1 MTQRM
6 FIPSFAGGELSPAM
20 YGRVDLSK
28 YAIGL
33 RRCRNFLVHR
43 TGGVS
48 NRAGFRFLGTVAD
61 EDVVPTLIPFRFNTS
76 ADQVAILEFGNYTM
90 RIWYQGAL
98 ITDDTDAVLVVTTP
112 YTAAE
117 AAVMGRVQSGD
128 VMYLAHPDHPPQK
141 LSRTAWDEWSF
152 DELDFVPKFE
162 LPTTGNTAWRLTK
175 VRQPDGVT
183 GMTPSAR
190 GGVITMQTTGS
201 YVVPVAGWE
210 TADVGRIVKYMDSG
224 EIFITAVSED
234 RITAT
239 GTVLGILPSTNRAGY
254 EQWSVWAYQVSGSAT
269 AWSASLSGST
279 HSYTETITYKIT
291 AISEETGEESLPS
304 DPVSILGPTSDDWPV
319 GTKIKL
325 VGPASGDTVAYYRI
339 YKEQN
344 GMYGYVGLA
353 AEGEF
358 TDDNLTPDISDGP
371 PDARNPFAD
380 EGDYPA
386 LVTIHQQRLCFA
398 ATTNTPNGVWMSRT
412 GFFEN
417 FSVATPTKD
426 DDAITFAIGSGEI
439 NAVRGLVSVNDLI
452 ILTAGSENVCTGGNT
467 GSALTPTSVTVRPQ
481 SYWGGGDLPPLVSGN
496 RALFIQGLGSAV
508 RDLGYEYSVD
518 GFKGNDLSV
527 MARHLLD
534 GYSIV
539 SWAYAQVPDST
550 FWLVRSDGALL
561 SLTYFNEQE
570 LQAWALHTT
579 PNGSFERVAVIE
591 GEDRH
596 ELYAVVRR
604 TVDGVERRFIE
615 RLARRR
621 LDTISDAVFLDSHL
635 TYTGSAI
642 SSISGLDHLEGA
654 TVGIMADGTVLDDQ
668 VVSGGAITL
677 PRGFSQ
683 VVVGLRYDTDSV
695 IETLD
700 IDLGAVQGLGS
711 VQGRKKSLTGA
722 TIRLEQS
729 REFYAGPDD
738 GHLTLTKAAP
748 SVYDA
753 PPDLFTGD
761 VSLMIP
767 PTWSKTGRIVL
778 KPAGPVPLTVLAIAP
793 DLTIGG

>member
-61 EDVVPTLIPFRFNTS
+61 EDVVPTLVPFRFNTS
-76 ADQVAILEFGNYTM
+76 ADQVAILEFGDYTM

-152 DELDFVPKFE
+152 DELDFVPTQAAPTGLAATVNTTSNPTLYKF
-162 LPTTGNTAWRLTK
+162 K
-175 VRQPDGVT
+175 V
-183 GMTPSAR
+183 
-190 GGVITMQTTGS
+190 
-201 YVVPVAGWE
+201 
-210 TADVGRIVKYMDSG
+210 
-224 EIFITAVSED
+224 
-234 RITAT
+234 
-239 GTVLGILPSTNRAGY
+239 
-254 EQWSVWAYQVSGSAT
+254 
-269 AWSASLSGST
+269 
-279 HSYTETITYKIT
+279 T
-291 AISEETGEESLPS
+291 AISEKTGEESLPS
-304 DPVSILGPTSDDWPV
+304 EAVEMYGPLEASW
-319 GTKIKL
+319 
-325 VGPASGDTVAYYRI
+325 PASVYITLTWTALDGIAYYRV
-339 YKEQN
+339 YKEDN

-353 AEGEF
+353 GEATF
-358 TDDNLTPDISDGP
+358 KDDNLTPDISDGP

-386 LVTIHQQRLCFA
+386 LVTMHQQRLCFA
-398 ATTNTPNGVWMSRT
+398 ATDNTPNGVWMSRT

-452 ILTAGSENVCTGGNT
+452 ILTAGSENVCTGGSS
-467 GSALTPTSVTVRPQ
+467 GSALTPTSITVRPQ
-481 SYWGGGDLPPLVSGN
+481 SYWGGGDLQPLVSGN

-534 GYSIV
+534 GYSVV

-621 LDTISDAVFLDSHL
+621 LDTINDAAFLDSHL
-635 TYTGSAI
+635 TYSGSAI
-642 SSISGLDHLEGA
+642 SSVSGLDHLEGA

-668 VVSGGAITL
+668 VVSSGAITL

-683 VVVGLRYDTDSV
+683 VVVGLRYDADSV

-738 GHLTLTKAAP
+738 THLTLTKATP

-767 PTWSKTGRIVL
+767 PTWTKTGRIVL

-793 DLTIGG
+793 DITIGG

>member
-48 NRAGFRFLGTVAD
+48 NRAGFRFLGAVAD
-61 EDVVPTLIPFRFNTS
+61 EDVVPTLVPFRFNTS
-76 ADQVAILEFGNYTM
+76 ADQVAILEFGDYTM
-90 RIWYQGAL
+90 RVWYQGAL
-98 ITDDTDAVLVVTTP
+98 ITDDSDEVLVVTTP

-141 LSRTAWDEWSF
+141 LSRTAWDAWSF
-152 DELDFVPKFE
+152 DELDFVPTQAA
-162 LPTTGNTAWRLTK
+162 PTGLAATVNTTSNPTLYKYK
-175 VRQPDGVT
+175 V
-183 GMTPSAR
+183 S
-190 GGVITMQTTGS
+190 
-201 YVVPVAGWE
+201 
-210 TADVGRIVKYMDSG
+210 
-224 EIFITAVSED
+224 
-234 RITAT
+234 
-239 GTVLGILPSTNRAGY
+239 
-254 EQWSVWAYQVSGSAT
+254 
-269 AWSASLSGST
+269 
-279 HSYTETITYKIT
+279 
-291 AISEETGEESLPS
+291 AISDETGEESLPS
-304 DPVSILGPTSDDWPV
+304 EAVEIYGPLEASW
-319 GTKIKL
+319 
-325 VGPASGDTVAYYRI
+325 PASVYITLTWTALDGIAYYRV
-339 YKEQN
+339 YKEDN

-353 AEGEF
+353 GGATF
-358 TDDNLTPDISDGP
+358 KDDNITPDVSDGP
-371 PDARNPFAD
+371 PDARNPFAAA
-380 EGDYPA
+380 GDYPA
-386 LVTIHQQRLCFA
+386 LVTMHQQRLCFA
-398 ATTNTPNGVWMSRT
+398 ATDNTPNGVWLSRT

-452 ILTAGSENVCTGGNT
+452 ILTAGSENVCTGGSS
-467 GSALTPTSVTVRPQ
+467 GSALTPTSVTVKPQ
-481 SYWGGGDLPPLVSGN
+481 SYWGGGNLQPLVSGN

-534 GYSIV
+534 GHSVV

-621 LDTISDAVFLDSHL
+621 LDTISDAAFLDSHL
-635 TYTGSAI
+635 TYGGSAI
-642 SSISGLDHLEGA
+642 TSVSGLDHLEGA
-654 TVGIMADGTVLDDQ
+654 TVGIMADGTVLDDA
-668 VVSGGAITL
+668 VVSGGAVTL
-677 PRGFSQ
+677 PRGFST
-683 VVVGLRYDTDSV
+683 VVVGLRYDADSV

-738 GHLTLTKAAP
+738 GHLTLTKATP

-753 PPDLFTGD
+753 PPSLFTGD
-761 VSLMIP
+761 VSLMIS
-767 PTWSKTGRIVL
+767 PTWNKTGRIVL

-793 DLTIGG
+793 DITIGG